1 MPQRQR
7 RASLPKIWERGYAR
21 AHNLWAGRT
30 KLGSVVLE
38 NGLYRW
44 QAASRIGEESDLVR
58 AKAAVEA
65 AVEIARVQLMLLLE

>member
-30 KLGSVVLE
+30 KLGSVVLD
-38 NGLYRW
+38 NGSYRW
-44 QAASRIGEESDLVR
+44 QAAYRTGEESDLVR

-65 AVEIARVQLMLLLE
+65 AIDFARVQLELPLE

>member
-1 MPQRQR
+1 MRQRQR
-7 RASLPKIWERGYAR
+7 RVNPPKIWERGYAR

-38 NGLYRW
+38 NGFYRW
-44 QAASRIGEESDLVR
+44 QAASRVGEESDLVR

-65 AVEIARVQLMLLLE
+65 VVDFARVQLALPFE